1 MDFFSFTPQESKAI
15 IFIIVILL
23 IGSGVTVY
31 KKYHPDFAPELL
43 IEKNFPEQKKVFEPV
58 KSSAISD
65 NIDLKIP
72 GRKVNLN
79 TATLKELESLPGI
92 GPELGK
98 RILEFR
104 ENKGNFSTIDEI
116 VNVKGIGP
124 KILEKLKNLIT
135 VE

>member
-15 IFIIVILL
+15 IFLIVVLL

-58 KSSAISD
+58 KSSAIPDS
-65 NIDLKIP
+65 IDLKIP
-72 GRKVNLN
+72 DRKVNLN

-104 ENKGNFSTIDEI
+104 EKKGNFSTIDEI

-124 KILEKLKNLIT
+124 KTLEKLKNLIT

>member
-15 IFIIVILL
+15 IFLIVVLL
-23 IGSGVTVY
+23 MGSGVTVY

-58 KSSAISD
+58 KSSAIPDS
-65 NIDLKIP
+65 IDLKIP
-72 GRKVNLN
+72 DRKVNLN

-104 ENKGNFSTIDEI
+104 EKKGNFSSIDEL

-124 KILEKLKNLIT
+124 KTLEKLKNLIT

>member
-1 MDFFSFTPQESKAI
+1 MDFFSFTPQESKTI
-15 IFIIVILL
+15 IFLIAVLL
-23 IGSGVTVY
+23 IGSSVTIY

-43 IEKNFPEQKKVFEPV
+43 IENNFPEQKKIFEPV

-124 KILEKLKNLIT
+124 KTLEKFKNLIT